1 MTYRYP
7 QTRPAIV
14 LMSILSSRIARRVAG
29 GGLPAPT
36 GRIRSLRGLD
46 GRRATARCLD
56 GSRVFIH
63 VLTEVRSGVIR
74 VRREESKCSM
84 WSMPLA
90 EDQDAVGEFALD
102 SESGS

>member
-1 MTYRYP
+1 
-7 QTRPAIV
+7 
-14 LMSILSSRIARRVAG
+14 
-29 GGLPAPT
+29 
-36 GRIRSLRGLD
+36 
-46 GRRATARCLD
+46 
-56 GSRVFIH
+56 

-102 SESGS
+102 SESGSFGEAVRSRPMRRDLHGVDLSVRFTPDTTICTRTSPW